1 MINIFNIFGIFAAGW
16 SNAST
21 SKNWLKHK
29 TLNNDAAGANVTGTP
44 LEADSKF
51 LLWQFNLHWG
61 KDDTQGSEHTVNGR
75 EFPMEVHFVHGNPD
89 RQYCWSNTI
98 FAWFICKVVIL
109 YTIYNRECIY
119 SI

>member
-1 MINIFNIFGIFAAGW
+1 MSIFYIFAAGW
-16 SNAST
+16 SNSNT
-21 SKNWLKHK
+21 NKNWLKHK
-29 TLNNDAAGANVTGTP
+29 TLNGDAAGAHVTGTP

-51 LLWQFNLHWG
+51 LLWQFSLHWG

-89 RQYCWSNTI
+89 RQYCWSNAI

-109 YTIYNRECIY
+109 YLNT